1 VRTLRLLPALAVF
14 AVVGAFTTPLD
25 ADEPASP
32 RIPCITVD
40 AERLVGPL
48 KRFTDRLLQRAPVKI
63 VAFGSSSTAGA
74 GASTPANNY
83 PNQLAAELSA
93 RFPGTQIEIINRGV
107 GGEDAREML
116 ARLDHDVRDERPDL
130 VLWQVGTNALL
141 REDGIALE
149 AGNIREG
156 LARMRAT
163 GADVVLIDP
172 QYAPKVL
179 KDPDAEPMVA
189 LLSLIAADKDVP
201 VFHRFALMR
210 QWVERGVPFETSLS
224 PDLLHMNDW
233 SYRCFARNLANA
245 LTASFRE
252 TAALLRRDGH
262 AANAAEPAPRL
273 QVSAAPAPR

>member
-1 VRTLRLLPALAVF
+1 MTALRFLPALAVLV
-14 AVVGAFTTPLD
+14 AAGAFATPLG

-32 RIPCITVD
+32 RIDCLTSET
-40 AERLVGPL
+40 ARLAAPL
-48 KRFTDRLLQRAPVKI
+48 KRFTERLMQGAPVKI

-74 GASTPANNY
+74 GATTPENNY
-83 PNQLAAELSA
+83 PNRLAAELKE
-93 RFPGTQIEIINRGV
+93 RFPGVPVQVINRGV

-116 ARLDHDVRDERPDL
+116 ARLDRDVRDERPDL

-149 AGNIREG
+149 GGMIREG

-189 LLSLIAADKDVP
+189 LLSLIAADKGVP
-201 VFHRFALMR
+201 VFQRFALMR
-210 QWVERGVPFETSLS
+210 RWRERGVPFEMSLS

-245 LTASFRE
+245 LVTSFKEAR
-252 TAALLRRDGH
+252 ALIKPRDGRP
-262 AANAAEPAPRL
+262 ANAAEAKQPL
-273 QVSAAPAPR
+273 QVSATQH

>member
-1 VRTLRLLPALAVF
+1 VTALRLLPALAI
-14 AVVGAFTTPLD
+14 VVAAGAFSTPLG

-32 RIPCITVD
+32 RIDCQTSNEV
-40 AERLVGPL
+40 ARLGGPL
-48 KRFTDRLLQRAPVKI
+48 KRFAERLMQRAPVKI

-74 GASTPANNY
+74 GASTPENNY
-83 PNQLAAELSA
+83 PNRLAAELSES
-93 RFPGTQIEIINRGV
+93 FPGTTVQVINRGV

-116 ARLDHDVRDERPDL
+116 TRLDRDVRDERPDL
-130 VLWQVGTNALL
+130 ILWQVGTNALL

-149 AGNIREG
+149 AGVIREG
-156 LARMRAT
+156 LTRMRAT

-189 LLSLIAADKDVP
+189 LLSLIAADSGVP
-201 VFHRFALMR
+201 LFHRFALMR
-210 QWVERGVPFETSLS
+210 QWRERGIPFETSLS

-245 LTASFRE
+245 LVTSFKDA
-252 TAALLRRDGH
+252 AALIKAPGRT
-262 AANAAEPAPRL
+262 ANAAEPAPQL
-273 QVSAAPAPR
+273 QVSAATR

>member
-1 VRTLRLLPALAVF
+1 MTALRFLPALAVLV
-14 AVVGAFTTPLD
+14 AAGAFATPLG

-32 RIPCITVD
+32 RIDCLTSNEV
-40 AERLVGPL
+40 ARLGGSLKHFTERLMQG
-48 KRFTDRLLQRAPVKI
+48 APVKI

-74 GASTPANNY
+74 GATTPENNY
-83 PNQLAAELSA
+83 PNRLAAELKE
-93 RFPGTQIEIINRGV
+93 RFPGVPVQVINRGV

-116 ARLDHDVRDERPDL
+116 ARLDRDVRDERPDL

-149 AGNIREG
+149 GGMIREG
-156 LARMRAT
+156 LARMRAA

-189 LLSLIAADKDVP
+189 LLSLIAADKGVP
-201 VFHRFALMR
+201 VFQRFALMR
-210 QWVERGVPFETSLS
+210 RWRERGVPFEMSLS

-245 LTASFRE
+245 LVTSFNEAR
-252 TAALLRRDGH
+252 ALMPRDGRT
-262 AANAAEPAPRL
+262 ANAAEAKQPL
-273 QVSAAPAPR
+273 QVSATQR

>member
-1 VRTLRLLPALAVF
+1 VTALRFLPALAILV
-14 AVVGAFTTPLD
+14 AAGAFTTPLG
-25 ADEPASP
+25 ADEPPSP
-32 RIPCITVD
+32 RIDCLTSNEV
-40 AERLVGPL
+40 ARLGGPL
-48 KRFTDRLLQRAPVKI
+48 KRFTERLLQRAPVKI
-63 VAFGSSSTAGA
+63 VAFGSSSTAGS
-74 GASTPANNY
+74 GASTPENNY
-83 PNQLAAELSA
+83 PNRLAAELSE
-93 RFPGTQIEIINRGV
+93 RFPGTPVQVINRGI

-116 ARLDHDVRDERPDL
+116 ARIDRDVRDEHPDL
-130 VLWQVGTNALL
+130 ILWQLGTNALL

-189 LLSLIAADKDVP
+189 LLSLIAADKGVP
-201 VFHRFALMR
+201 LFSRFALMR
-210 QWVERGVPFETSLS
+210 LWREHGVPFETSLS

-245 LTASFRE
+245 LVTSFKETTA
-252 TAALLRRDGH
+252 LIKPRDGRT
-262 AANAAEPAPRL
+262 ANAVLPAQPL
-273 QVSAAPAPR
+273 QLSAAPR

>member
-1 VRTLRLLPALAVF
+1 MTALRFLPALAVLV
-14 AVVGAFTTPLD
+14 AAGAFATPLG

-32 RIPCITVD
+32 RIDCLTSET
-40 AERLVGPL
+40 ARLAAPL
-48 KRFTDRLLQRAPVKI
+48 KRFTERLMQGAPVKI

-74 GASTPANNY
+74 GATTPENNY
-83 PNQLAAELSA
+83 PNRLAAELKE
-93 RFPGTQIEIINRGV
+93 RFPGVPVQVINRGV

-116 ARLDHDVRDERPDL
+116 ARLDRDVRDERPDL

-149 AGNIREG
+149 GGMIREG

-189 LLSLIAADKDVP
+189 LLSLIAADKGVP
-201 VFHRFALMR
+201 VFQRFALMR
-210 QWVERGVPFETSLS
+210 RWRERGVPFEMSLS

-245 LTASFRE
+245 LVTSFNEAR
-252 TAALLRRDGH
+252 ALMPRDGRT
-262 AANAAEPAPRL
+262 ANAAEAKQPL
-273 QVSAAPAPR
+273 QVSATQR

>member
-1 VRTLRLLPALAVF
+1 MAALRFLPALAVLI
-14 AVVGAFTTPLD
+14 AAGAFATPLG

-32 RIPCITVD
+32 RIDCLTSET
-40 AERLVGPL
+40 ARLAAPL
-48 KRFTDRLLQRAPVKI
+48 KRFTERLMQGAPVKI

-74 GASTPANNY
+74 GATTPENNY
-83 PNQLAAELSA
+83 PNRLAAELKE
-93 RFPGTQIEIINRGV
+93 RFPGVPVQVINRGV

-116 ARLDHDVRDERPDL
+116 ARLDRDVRDERPDL

-141 REDGIALE
+141 REDGISLE
-149 AGNIREG
+149 AGMIREG

-189 LLSLIAADKDVP
+189 LLSLIAADNGVP
-201 VFHRFALMR
+201 VFQRFALMR
-210 QWVERGVPFETSLS
+210 RWRERGVPFEMILS

-245 LTASFRE
+245 LVTSFKEAR
-252 TAALLRRDGH
+252 ALIKPRDGRT
-262 AANAAEPAPRL
+262 ANAAEAKQPL
-273 QVSAAPAPR
+273 QVSATQH

>member
-1 VRTLRLLPALAVF
+1 MSTLRFLPALAVL
-14 AVVGAFTTPLD
+14 AAAGAFTTPLG

-32 RIPCITVD
+32 RIDCQTSNEV
-40 AERLVGPL
+40 ARLAAPL
-48 KRFTDRLLQRAPVKI
+48 KRFTERLMQRAPVKI

-74 GASTPANNY
+74 GASTPADNY
-83 PNQLAAELSA
+83 PNRLAAELSE
-93 RFPGTQIEIINRGV
+93 RFPGTQVQVVNRGV

-116 ARLDHDVRDERPDL
+116 ARLDRDVRDEQPDL

-149 AGNIREG
+149 AGKIREG
-156 LARMRAT
+156 IARIRAT

-189 LLSLIAADKDVP
+189 LLSLIAADKDIP

-210 QWVERGVPFETSLS
+210 QWRERGVPFETSLS

-245 LTASFRE
+245 LMTSFKE
-252 TAALLRRDGH
+252 AAALVKPQGGRT
-262 AANAAEPAPRL
+262 ANAAEATQPL
-273 QVSAAPAPR
+273 QVSAAPR

>member
-1 VRTLRLLPALAVF
+1 VTALRFLPALAVLV
-14 AVVGAFTTPLD
+14 AAGAFATPLG

-32 RIPCITVD
+32 RIDCLTSET
-40 AERLVGPL
+40 ARLAAPL
-48 KRFTDRLLQRAPVKI
+48 KRFTERLMQGAPVKI

-74 GASTPANNY
+74 GATTPENNY
-83 PNQLAAELSA
+83 PNRLAAELKE
-93 RFPGTQIEIINRGV
+93 RFPGVPVQVINRGV

-116 ARLDHDVRDERPDL
+116 ARLDRDVRDERPDL

-149 AGNIREG
+149 GGMIREG
-156 LARMRAT
+156 LARMRAA

-189 LLSLIAADKDVP
+189 LLSLIAADKGVP
-201 VFHRFALMR
+201 VFQRFALMR
-210 QWVERGVPFETSLS
+210 RWRERGVPFEMSLS

-245 LTASFRE
+245 LVTSFNEAS
-252 TAALLRRDGH
+252 ALIKPRDGRT
-262 AANAAEPAPRL
+262 ANAAEAKQQL
-273 QVSAAPAPR
+273 QVSATQH

>member
-1 VRTLRLLPALAVF
+1 MAALRFLPALAVLV
-14 AVVGAFTTPLD
+14 AAGAFATPLG

-32 RIPCITVD
+32 RIDCLTSET
-40 AERLVGPL
+40 ARLAAPL
-48 KRFTDRLLQRAPVKI
+48 KRFTERLMQGAPVKI

-74 GASTPANNY
+74 GATTPENNY
-83 PNQLAAELSA
+83 PNRLAAELKE
-93 RFPGTQIEIINRGV
+93 RFPGVPVQVINRGV

-116 ARLDHDVRDERPDL
+116 ARLDRDVRDERPDL

-149 AGNIREG
+149 GGMIREG

-189 LLSLIAADKDVP
+189 LLSLIAADKGVP
-201 VFHRFALMR
+201 VFQRFALMR
-210 QWVERGVPFETSLS
+210 RWRERGVPFEMSLS

-245 LTASFRE
+245 LVTSFNEAR
-252 TAALLRRDGH
+252 ALMPRDGRT
-262 AANAAEPAPRL
+262 ANAAEAKQPL
-273 QVSAAPAPR
+273 QVSATQR

>member
-1 VRTLRLLPALAVF
+1 VAALRFLPALAV
-14 AVVGAFTTPLD
+14 VVAAGAFTTPLG
-25 ADEPASP
+25 ADEPAFP
-32 RIPCITVD
+32 RIDCQTSNE
-40 AERLVGPL
+40 AARLDGPL
-48 KRFTDRLLQRAPVKI
+48 KRFTERLMQRAPVKI

-74 GASTPANNY
+74 GASTPENNY
-83 PNQLAAELSA
+83 PSRLAAELSE
-93 RFPGTQIEIINRGV
+93 RFPGTQVQVVNRGV

-116 ARLDHDVRDERPDL
+116 ARLDRDVRDEQPDL
-130 VLWQVGTNALL
+130 ILWQVGTNALL

-149 AGNIREG
+149 AGVIREG

-189 LLSLIAADKDVP
+189 LLSLIAADNGVP

-210 QWVERGVPFETSLS
+210 QWRELGVPFETSLS

-245 LTASFRE
+245 LMTSVKEATGLIKPQGGR
-252 TAALLRRDGH
+252 T
-262 AANAAEPAPRL
+262 ANAAEATPPL
-273 QVSAAPAPR
+273 QVSAVPR

>member
-1 VRTLRLLPALAVF
+1 MAALRFLPALAVLV
-14 AVVGAFTTPLD
+14 AAGAFATPLG

-32 RIPCITVD
+32 RIDCLTSET
-40 AERLVGPL
+40 ARLAAPL
-48 KRFTDRLLQRAPVKI
+48 KRFTERLMQGAPVKI

-74 GASTPANNY
+74 GATTPENNY
-83 PNQLAAELSA
+83 PNRLAAELKE
-93 RFPGTQIEIINRGV
+93 RFPGVPVQVINRGV

-116 ARLDHDVRDERPDL
+116 ARLDRDVRDERPDL

-149 AGNIREG
+149 GGMIREG

-189 LLSLIAADKDVP
+189 LLSLIAADKGVP
-201 VFHRFALMR
+201 VFQRFALMR
-210 QWVERGVPFETSLS
+210 RWRERGVPFEMSLS

-245 LTASFRE
+245 LVTSFNEAR
-252 TAALLRRDGH
+252 ALMPRDGRT
-262 AANAAEPAPRL
+262 ANAAEAKQPL
-273 QVSAAPAPR
+273 QVSATQH